1 MHKDRIITKG
11 KFATTGKGMKTFA
24 EELQNE
30 MLSMGMQT
38 FIASEA
44 ADHKIKQKENLT
56 VSKMKSAIRQGLIDK
71 KPPKITMSGE
81 SSDENEIGPT
91 PNFR

>member
-1 MHKDRIITKG
+1 
-11 KFATTGKGMKTFA
+11 MKTFA

-38 FIASEA
+38 FMASEA
-44 ADHKIKQKENLT
+44 ADHKMKQKENLT
-56 VSKMKSAIRQGLIDK
+56 VSKMKNAIRQGFISK
-71 KPPKITMSGE
+71 KPPAITMSGE
-81 SSDENEIGPT
+81 SSDENEIDPT